1 MKALRALGAL
11 SLLAAF
17 AAPAHAYFEE
27 TVVGARGLALGNSSI
42 AVVSDVTAYY
52 WNPAAL
58 GSLRGA
64 EASADFAKP
73 YGLANVSGSAVAV
86 AAKRF
91 GAGWALAWHHLG
103 LQGAY
108 SEDQFT
114 LAAGRR
120 LAEIRGAGSVAG
132 GIAVRSDRIAFES
145 FQDPSGAGAVDYGSR
160 SKPSVDL
167 GLLWSSPWNIDVA
180 YVGRDLLNPH
190 FEFIA
195 GSGGQTIAAR
205 QALAAA
211 FHWNRESTLTLGW
224 SQLDGSH
231 SEASAGLEIL
241 FYDVFAI
248 RSGFSN
254 LSRVY
259 ESLGDPNQ
267 LQFTGGFGVQH
278 KGYFV
283 DAAATTNHDLGAS
296 YHVTLRV
303 PFGAGERR

>member
-1 MKALRALGAL
+1 MRAARALGTL
-11 SLLAAF
+11 LLLAAF

-27 TVVGARGLALGNSSI
+27 TVVGARGLSLGNSSI
-42 AVVSDVTAYY
+42 ALISDVSAYY

-58 GSLRGA
+58 SSLPGL
-64 EASADFAKP
+64 EASADYAKP
-73 YGLANVSGSAVAV
+73 YGIANVSGSAVALG
-86 AAKRF
+86 AKRF
-91 GAGWALAWHHLG
+91 GSGWAIAWHHLG
-103 LQGAY
+103 VDGAY
-108 SEDQFT
+108 GEDQFT
-114 LAAGRR
+114 LATGRR
-120 LAEIRGAGSVAG
+120 VLDIRGGGSIAAGA
-132 GIAVRSDRIAFES
+132 AVRSDRIS
-145 FQDPSGAGAVDYGSR
+145 FSSFTDPAGGGTVDYGSQA
-160 SKPSVDL
+160 KTSVDL
-167 GLLWSSPWNIDVA
+167 GLRWMSPWNIDVA

-190 FEFIA
+190 FQFIA

-205 QALAAA
+205 HELAAA
-211 FHWNRESTLTLGW
+211 FRWNRESTLTLGW
-224 SQLDGSH
+224 SQLDGGG
-231 SEASAGLEIL
+231 SEATAGLEIL

-303 PFGAGERR
+303 PFGAGPSR